1 MEPAPVLLLLSSL
14 WGCSGRPADSLVVTP
29 REPVVPFGGSTELNC
44 SLACAGGTVEW
55 RGLDTALGTITSFP
69 THSILHISQATVAM
83 EGMKICQGSC
93 YGQHYQQTVEL
104 KVYALPDTLQLEAAP
119 HSLCPG
125 CPARLRCSAA
135 RVHPV
140 TGLALTWYRG
150 HQALEN
156 TDFDASETDEELY
169 DIVSTLAVDGTDV
182 AEGVEF
188 RCEVTLRVGQETFTR
203 VASVVASAGVPACSL
218 QIWSLPPTGTRGRA
232 LRIECHAQ
240 CAGNATVHWL
250 RTPAALSQYREE
262 ATGGSSALWLD
273 HAEPWHQGHYQCVL
287 LGRLTQVVSLELT
300 VVDGS
305 FSSSP
310 AIAAGAAAS
319 LLGFIVT
326 AVVSRRLWKRF
337 RSRTAFDSN
346 AGAAYE
352 VLGCG
357 GRRRA
362 AGVDGRLYSE
372 LLRRICQRGAAPAE
386 AAAALLRRVRCRDH
400 EAVPFDVFRYG
411 VLTCCVLLEFAAK
424 ADALFAVLGGGGS
437 ADSRLCQAVLR
448 ALEDALGA
456 GNGPRPGRYLEAGS
470 RLGPDGL
477 ALAMDRALQERK
489 LGSSMSR
496 EEFLRK
502 ATALFIAKVKPV
514 E

>member
-69 THSILHISQATVAM
+69 THSILHISQATVAT

-93 YGQHYQQTVEL
+93 HGQHYQQTIEL
-104 KVYALPDTLQLEAAP
+104 KVYALPDTLQLQTVP
-119 HSLCPG
+119 HTLCPG
-125 CPARLRCSAA
+125 HPASLRCSAV

-156 TDFDASETDEELY
+156 KDFDVLETDEELY
-169 DIVSTLAVDGTDV
+169 DIVSTLTVGGTEV

-188 RCEVTLRVGQETFTR
+188 RCNVTLRVGQETFTR
-203 VASVVASAGVPACSL
+203 VASVVVSAAATSAGSPSTAGPMTTTALSPGPSVPTHNPTTPWEPDAGTAPELAAATDPSFTERAVSRDFVAGSPTAAAMLPGSGTKGPGPSVGSVPSCSL
-218 QIWSLPPTGTRGRA
+218 RIWSLPPTGTRGRA
-232 LRIECHAQ
+232 LRIECRAQ

-273 HAEPWHQGHYQCVL
+273 HAEPWHQAHYQCVL
-287 LGRLTQVVSLELT
+287 LGRLAPAVSLELM

-337 RSRTAFDSN
+337 RSR
-346 AGAAYE
+346 
-352 VLGCG
+352 
-357 GRRRA
+357 R
-362 AGVDGRLYSE
+362 E
-372 LLRRICQRGAAPAE
+372 L
-386 AAAALLRRVRCRDH
+386 
-400 EAVPFDVFRYG
+400 
-411 VLTCCVLLEFAAK
+411 
-424 ADALFAVLGGGGS
+424 S
-437 ADSRLCQAVLR
+437 
-448 ALEDALGA
+448 
-456 GNGPRPGRYLEAGS
+456 
-470 RLGPDGL
+470 
-477 ALAMDRALQERK
+477 
-489 LGSSMSR
+489 
-496 EEFLRK
+496 
-502 ATALFIAKVKPV
+502 
-514 E
+514 

>member
-1 MEPAPVLLLLSSL
+1 MELAPVLLLLSSL

-29 REPVVPFGGSTELNC
+29 KEPVVPFGGSTELNC

-119 HSLCPG
+119 HTLCPG
-125 CPARLRCSAA
+125 CPASLRCSAA

-188 RCEVTLRVGQETFTR
+188 RCEVMLRVGQETFTR
-203 VASVVASAGVPACSL
+203 VASVVASAGATSTGSPSTAGPVTTTVLPPGPSVPTHDPTTAWQPDTGTTLQLAAATTPSSTEHAASRDFVAGSPTAAATLPGSGTMSPGPSEHSVPACSL

-262 ATGGSSALWLD
+262 ATAGSSALWLD

-310 AIAAGAAAS
+310 AITAGAAAS

-337 RSRTAFDSN
+337 RSRW
-346 AGAAYE
+346 
-352 VLGCG
+352 
-357 GRRRA
+357 
-362 AGVDGRLYSE
+362 E
-372 LLRRICQRGAAPAE
+372 L
-386 AAAALLRRVRCRDH
+386 
-400 EAVPFDVFRYG
+400 
-411 VLTCCVLLEFAAK
+411 
-424 ADALFAVLGGGGS
+424 S
-437 ADSRLCQAVLR
+437 
-448 ALEDALGA
+448 
-456 GNGPRPGRYLEAGS
+456 
-470 RLGPDGL
+470 
-477 ALAMDRALQERK
+477 
-489 LGSSMSR
+489 
-496 EEFLRK
+496 
-502 ATALFIAKVKPV
+502 
-514 E
+514 

>member
-1 MEPAPVLLLLSSL
+1 LVTVPFPHPVVSS
-14 WGCSGRPADSLVVTP
+14 CPGRPADSLVVTP
-29 REPVVPFGGSTELNC
+29 RQPVVPFGGSTELNC

-104 KVYALPDTLQLEAAP
+104 KVYALPDTLQLEAVP
-119 HSLCPG
+119 QTLCPG
-125 CPARLRCSAA
+125 RPASLRCSAT

-156 TDFDASETDEELY
+156 TGFDATETDEELY
-169 DIVSTLAVDGTDV
+169 DIVSTLAVDGTEV

-188 RCEVTLRVGQETFTR
+188 MCEVTLHIGQETFTR
-203 VASVVASAGVPACSL
+203 VASVVASTGGDTAGPVTTTALPPGLSVPTHDLTTAREPDAGTTVELVAATEPSSTERAVSRDFVTGSRTAAATLPGSGTMGPGPSVGSVPTCGL

-240 CAGNATVHWL
+240 CVGNATVHWL

-262 ATGGSSALWLD
+262 AVGGSSTLWLD

-287 LGRLTQVVSLELT
+287 LGHLTQVVSLELT

-310 AIAAGAAAS
+310 AIAVGTAAS

-326 AVVSRRLWKRF
+326 SVVSRRLWKRF
-337 RSRTAFDSN
+337 RSRW
-346 AGAAYE
+346 
-352 VLGCG
+352 
-357 GRRRA
+357 
-362 AGVDGRLYSE
+362 E
-372 LLRRICQRGAAPAE
+372 L
-386 AAAALLRRVRCRDH
+386 
-400 EAVPFDVFRYG
+400 
-411 VLTCCVLLEFAAK
+411 
-424 ADALFAVLGGGGS
+424 S
-437 ADSRLCQAVLR
+437 
-448 ALEDALGA
+448 
-456 GNGPRPGRYLEAGS
+456 
-470 RLGPDGL
+470 
-477 ALAMDRALQERK
+477 
-489 LGSSMSR
+489 
-496 EEFLRK
+496 
-502 ATALFIAKVKPV
+502 
-514 E
+514 